1 MLPGLFQVNWFPLWS
16 CQERILLLLADA
28 QRGRLGPSRAAA
40 EISAAHMMI
49 IITYCCSKRLFS
61 SEHYYPKENE
71 MKGNQK
77 LSNFIGQLEQQ
88 KGGRECL
95 RSLRQFLHL
104 NRFSRENLTVNIRII
119 GKECTV
125 NKKWEF
131 EMFNNKKKSSKWKEF
146 CAV

>member
-1 MLPGLFQVNWFPLWS
+1 
-16 CQERILLLLADA
+16 
-28 QRGRLGPSRAAA
+28 
-40 EISAAHMMI
+40 
-49 IITYCCSKRLFS
+49 
-61 SEHYYPKENE
+61 

-88 KGGRECL
+88 RGGRECL

-104 NRFSRENLTVNIRII
+104 NIFSRENLTVNIRIL

-131 EMFNNKKKSSKWKEF
+131 EIFNNKKNRQNERSSVL
-146 CAV
+146 CRL